1 MEFHIENA
9 NWRDLNAVRQLEQIC
24 FPLDAWP
31 IWDLV
36 AVLTL
41 PTVIHLK
48 AVSAGKMI
56 GFIAGDIRSSEK
68 MSWIATVA
76 VLPEYR
82 RQGIGKA
89 MIEACEAQ
97 LPTPTV
103 RLCVRITNSEAIRL
117 YQHLGYNRSGIW
129 PQYYQDREDALIMEK
144 SLLKRG
150 L

>member
-1 MEFHIENA
+1 MDFHIETA
-9 NWRDLNAVRQLEQIC
+9 SWRDLNSVRQLEQIC

-48 AVSAGKMI
+48 AVSGGKLV
-56 GFIAGDIRSSEK
+56 GFIAGDIRKSENI
-68 MSWIATVA
+68 SWIATVG
-76 VLPEYR
+76 VLPEFR
-82 RQGIGKA
+82 HQGLGKA
-89 MIEACEAQ
+89 LMDACEAL
-97 LPTPTV
+97 LPTASAK
-103 RLCVRITNSEAIRL
+103 LCVRITNSDAIRL
-117 YQHLGYNRSGIW
+117 YQYLGYSRVGIW

-144 SLLKRG
+144 SLAKTG